1 MKNLYNTILSRI
13 AGQVPEIK
21 MVDFDMGQLELLA
34 NDVRPGLIFPCCLVD
49 LEYPDCEDAFDGQQL
64 ITARITFKLA
74 FEVQH
79 PSDSLTQEARRNSA
93 LSIFDAVNKL
103 HVAFQGFST
112 DEFSAFSRLSL
123 APDRR
128 FTGIKVFDAV
138 YSTTFVE

>member
-13 AGQVPEIK
+13 ASQVPEIK

-34 NDVRPGLIFPCCLVD
+34 NDLRPGLIFPCCLVD
-49 LEYPDCEDAFDGQQL
+49 LEYTNCEDTYDGQQL
-64 ITARITFKLA
+64 VSARITLKLA

-93 LSIFDAVNKL
+93 LSIFDTVNKL
-103 HVAFQGFST
+103 HVAFQWFST